1 MKIVL
6 ILLVL
11 AVIAFIAYRFIAKR
25 TRNTTS
31 LISQETLRKSV
42 ADRIAAYEKAGSPT
56 FGNSYHK
63 NTSAPKAVKK
73 QEESTYSYVDES
85 SDGFTY
91 TSGETSFYTDPTDKG
106 FVYDTNPPTYSNDSS
121 NSSSNSSS
129 SSYGSSYGSSD
140 SSGSS
145 SSSDSGSSGGSDQA

>member
-31 LISQETLRKSV
+31 LLSQETLRKSV

-85 SDGFTY
+85 SEGFTY

-106 FVYDTNPPTYSNDSS
+106 FVYDTNPPTYSNDS
-121 NSSSNSSS
+121 NSSSGTSSSS
-129 SSYGSSYGSSD
+129 SSYGSSYGSSE

-145 SSSDSGSSGGSDQA
+145 SSNDSGNSGGSD